1 MNDTDRG
8 NPKYGEG
15 NLPRCHF
22 FHKACVCVCLFFI
35 LQKISSLTGLQ
46 FKRTLRPYLLVLRT
60 FHLRGNCIPIL
71 AVLAY
76 SFIKLRLIFKKP
88 KLLYS

>member
-22 FHKACVCVCLFFI
+22 FSQGQCFF

-60 FHLRGNCIPIL
+60 FHLRGNCIPIV
-71 AVLAY
+71 AVLTY
-76 SFIKLRLIFKKP
+76 NFIKLRLIFKKP